1 MWEAESSRP
10 GLHAMRMRSR
20 ISEAQALLDAGGL
33 GGFTV
38 LEWVRVVA

>member
-1 MWEAESSRP
+1 MSDDVRKA
-10 GLHAMRMRSR
+10 
-20 ISEAQALLDAGGL
+20 AQALLDAGGL